1 MTKTLNKAILD
12 LAIPATI
19 ENILQ
24 TLVGF
29 IDTLMIAQLGLT
41 AVTAVGVSNTIL
53 NVYLA
58 VYIAIGVGCSALVSR
73 NIGGKDAIAAKK
85 VAVQSLYLGVL
96 VSVVLGVISIL
107 FGPYL
112 LQWMGL
118 SSNELSAAKPYFYLV
133 GGLTCLNSLM
143 TILASIIRATGD
155 TRSPMTISAITNVA
169 NISVDYFLIFGIG
182 SFSGLGILGTA
193 IGTVL
198 ARLLGSILL
207 FQRLQKSTLSLT
219 RKDFVYKL
227 NDKELIS
234 LTIPATAERL
244 VMRLGQVVYMS
255 LIVAISSKTYAS
267 HNIAG
272 SIESFVYMP
281 AYGLAT
287 AAAVLIGMAKG
298 EKNYGKIRQI
308 AFKSSLY
315 GVLCLGFFGIFL
327 FLGGGYFASFF
338 TSDYSAIQQVSIALK
353 IDGFIQPVLAI
364 SLILAGAL
372 QGMGDTK
379 TPLYSTIIGMWGIRV
394 IGVYVLGI
402 QLGFGIA
409 GVWLSILID
418 LSVRAL
424 FLSYRFNKISKIEQN
439 FT

>member
-169 NISVDYFLIFGIG
+169 NISVDYFWYWLIFRIRHFRNCYWNCFGKT
-182 SFSGLGILGTA
+182 SREHS
-193 IGTVL
+193 
-198 ARLLGSILL
+198 S
-207 FQRLQKSTLSLT
+207 LSKIT
-219 RKDFVYKL
+219 KIY
-227 NDKELIS
+227 LIS
-234 LTIPATAERL
+234 
-244 VMRLGQVVYMS
+244 Y
-255 LIVAISSKTYAS
+255 
-267 HNIAG
+267 
-272 SIESFVYMP
+272 
-281 AYGLAT
+281 
-287 AAAVLIGMAKG
+287 
-298 EKNYGKIRQI
+298 
-308 AFKSSLY
+308 
-315 GVLCLGFFGIFL
+315 
-327 FLGGGYFASFF
+327 
-338 TSDYSAIQQVSIALK
+338 
-353 IDGFIQPVLAI
+353 
-364 SLILAGAL
+364 
-372 QGMGDTK
+372 
-379 TPLYSTIIGMWGIRV
+379 
-394 IGVYVLGI
+394 
-402 QLGFGIA
+402 
-409 GVWLSILID
+409 
-418 LSVRAL
+418 
-424 FLSYRFNKISKIEQN
+424 
-439 FT
+439 